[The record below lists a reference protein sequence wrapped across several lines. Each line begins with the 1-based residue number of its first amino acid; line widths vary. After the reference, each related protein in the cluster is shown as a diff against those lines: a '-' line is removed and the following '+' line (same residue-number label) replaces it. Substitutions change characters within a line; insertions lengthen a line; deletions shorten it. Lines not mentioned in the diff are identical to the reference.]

1 MCNYCVFPV
10 AQKVFD
16 ISVSSSQV
24 ITKEQFEEIF
34 CHFYP
39 QIVAYTSKI
48 LDDHIAGEDIA
59 QEIFVS
65 VWEKRKKLHVG
76 AGFHGYLFQMAY
88 SRCIDYIER
97 SRRLASYQK
106 QSLLTFAE
114 EYHRYLEN
122 DCQAIKM
129 LYRKE
134 FDEKLNELLGQLPEM
149 RRKVFEMAYRENLKS
164 KEIAA
169 KLRIPQRTVESHIY
183 LTMKHLRKKL
193 SPADFLMILFFYH
206 FF

>member
-1 MCNYCVFPV
+1 M

-16 ISVSSSQV
+16 IPISSSQV
-24 ITKEQFEEIF
+24 ITKEQFEKIF

-65 VWEKRKKLHVG
+65 IWEKRKKLHVN
-76 AGFHGYLFQMAY
+76 AGFHGYLFQSAY

-97 SRRLASYQK
+97 NKRMANYQK

-122 DCQAIKM
+122 DCQAIKA
-129 LYRKE
+129 LYSKE
-134 FDEKLNELLGQLPEM
+134 FDEKLNELLQQLPEA

-164 KEIAA
+164 KEIAT
-169 KLRIPQRTVESHIY
+169 KLHLPQRTVESHIY
-183 LTMKHLRKKL
+183 LTMKHLRDKL
-193 SPADFLMILFFYH
+193 SPSDFLMILFFCH